1 MDIFSKLNIKSNIKE
16 ERTEIKDELM
26 KIYNKPH
33 KDRTHKDYDI
43 LSSDLKNLSFFKK
56 LQQENKYVE
65 LMFRTMVRRMEI
77 KILEPGEPIYRVK
90 EQISSMFIVL
100 EGKVVVYKKPK
111 EYKLKQNQKYETK
124 KLRFIEK
131 IVWSF
136 KNSISAQVNKVPDY
150 FLYKGDEYG
159 LNDIKKNKREVLVE
173 TRSNCVIGEISRAD
187 YILIFEKTEFL
198 EKNDVLYFLS
208 GMKVFDKYAN
218 SALLSNL
225 YDVIKRKTAFKG
237 EYLCKRG
244 EPFDKIIIIRNGNF
258 QVFFNSNVKM
268 RTIYDLSSFED
279 KNNKEFC
286 SGSAYNINF
295 ELKGNY
301 NEKYQ
306 YKIVELGTG
315 EMIGDIEYVNNSKKF
330 LFNILCVADNSQ
342 ILEISYKDFYNFAT
356 QGLNKKIRKISIEK
370 LKSFQKRI
378 EEIRIVNKKSEIK
391 QNKYRDLIIK
401 KINNSKGLILDKMEQ
416 PIQLSQLENTKKKI
430 LFKIRRKDTTFTKD
444 NMNDENFYLNSSNN
458 KRNFSPNELPS
469 VEKYDT
475 LHTEPP
481 IKVLKFYGPKLK
493 YRTISPPVKLLLN
506 SQVPANTISTR
517 ETQRNIKKHTIMLE
531 DNKKNFPSCFEVNKD
546 FFLKNNTSIIRNDLK
561 NIFHNFN

>member
-1 MDIFSKLNIKSNIKE
+1 MDIFAKLNIRTNFKE
-16 ERTEIKDELM
+16 ERVEIKDELM
-26 KIYNKPH
+26 KIYRKPH
-33 KDRTHKDYDI
+33 KERTHKDYDI

-56 LQQENKYVE
+56 LQQEHLYGE

-77 KILEPGEPIYRVK
+77 KIFEPGEPIYRVK
-90 EQISSMFIVL
+90 EPISSMFIVL
-100 EGKVVVYKKPK
+100 EGKVVVYKPPK
-111 EYKLKQNQKYETK
+111 QYKLKQNKKQETK

-136 KNSISAQVNKVPDY
+136 KNSISAQVNKVPDF
-150 FLYKGDEYG
+150 FLYKGDQCG
-159 LNDIKKNKREVLVE
+159 LNDIKKNKREVLIE
-173 TRSNCVIGEISRAD
+173 TRSNCVIGELSRAD

-208 GMKVFDKYAN
+208 GMKVFEKYAN
-218 SALLSNL
+218 SELLSNL
-225 YDVIKRKTAFKG
+225 YDVIKRKTATKG

-244 EPFDKIIIIRNGNF
+244 DPFNKIIIIRNGNF
-258 QVFFNSNVKM
+258 QVYFNSIVKM
-268 RTIYDLSSFED
+268 KTIYDLSSFEN
-279 KNNKEFC
+279 KNNKDFC

-416 PIQLSQLENTKKKI
+416 PIQPSQLENTKKKI

-444 NMNDENFYLNSSNN
+444 NMNDENFYLNISHN
-458 KRNFSPNELPS
+458 RNFSPNELPS
-469 VEKYDT
+469 VEKIES

-481 IKVLKFYGPKLK
+481 LKVLKFIGPKLK
-493 YRTISPPVKLLLN
+493 YRAITPTVKLLLN
-506 SQVPANTISTR
+506 SQIPVNTISTR
-517 ETQRNIKKHTIMLE
+517 ETQRNFKKHTIMFE
-531 DNKKNFPSCFEVNKD
+531 DNKKKFPSCFEVNKN

>member
-1 MDIFSKLNIKSNIKE
+1 MDIFAKLNIRTNFKE
-16 ERTEIKDELM
+16 ERVEIKDELM
-26 KIYNKPH
+26 KIYRKPH
-33 KDRTHKDYDI
+33 KERTHKDYDI
-43 LSSDLKNLSFFKK
+43 LSSNFKNLSFFKK
-56 LQQENKYVE
+56 LQQDHLYGE

-90 EQISSMFIVL
+90 EPISSMFIVL
-100 EGKVVVYKKPK
+100 EGKVVVYKPPK
-111 EYKLKQNQKYETK
+111 QYKLKQNKKQETK

-136 KNSISAQVNKVPDY
+136 KNSISAQVNKVPDF
-150 FLYKGDEYG
+150 FLYKGDQYG
-159 LNDIKKNKREVLVE
+159 LNDIKKNKREVLIE
-173 TRSNCVIGEISRAD
+173 TRSNCVIGELSRSD

-208 GMKVFDKYAN
+208 GMKVFEKYAN
-218 SALLSNL
+218 SELLSNL
-225 YDVIKRKTAFKG
+225 YDVIKRKTATKG

-244 EPFDKIIIIRNGNF
+244 DPFNKIIIIRNGNF
-258 QVFFNSNVKM
+258 QVYFNSIVKM
-268 RTIYDLSSFED
+268 KTIYDLSSFEN
-279 KNNKEFC
+279 KNNKDFC

-295 ELKGNY
+295 ELKDNY

-342 ILEISYKDFYNFAT
+342 ILEISYKDFYNFVT

-391 QNKYRDLIIK
+391 QNKYKDLIIK
-401 KINNSKGLILDKMEQ
+401 KINDSKGLILDKMEQ
-416 PIQLSQLENTKKKI
+416 PIQPSQLENTKKKI
-430 LFKIRRKDTTFTKD
+430 LFKIRRKDTTFIKD
-444 NMNDENFYLNSSNN
+444 RMNDENFYLNISHN
-458 KRNFSPNELPS
+458 RNFSPNELPS
-469 VEKYDT
+469 IEKFES

-481 IKVLKFYGPKLK
+481 LKVLKFIGPKLK
-493 YRTISPPVKLLLN
+493 YRPITPTVKLLLN
-506 SQVPANTISTR
+506 SQIPVNTISTR
-517 ETQRNIKKHTIMLE
+517 DTQRNYKKHTIMFE
-531 DNKKNFPSCFEVNKD
+531 DNKKKFPSCFEVNKN
-546 FFLKNNTSIIRNDLK
+546 FFLKNNTSIIRNDWK
-561 NIFHNFN
+561 NIFHYFN